1 MELIPIIIKILTGC
15 VLLFFVVLVIS
26 MLFSKPAEA
35 NKTDYKRIVKE
46 RKIAYS
52 QQLEHINSQ
61 IINPDVNHQKMS
73 FHKKVNDGSVPNY
86 NFNRGRARF
95 NSSEFSGKTST
106 EYKKPFENKQ
116 RYTILNE
123 TMKIE
128 PVQKYGN
135 KEVKIFYP
143 INFQRSA

>member
-15 VLLFFVVLVIS
+15 VILFFVVLVIS

-35 NKTDYKRIVKE
+35 SKTDYKRIVKE

-52 QQLEHINSQ
+52 QQLENINSQ
-61 IINPDVNHQKMS
+61 IINPDVNHQKIS
-73 FHKKVNDGSVPNY
+73 FYKKVNEGSVPNN
-86 NFNRGRARF
+86 NFNRVHTQG
-95 NSSEFSGKTST
+95 NSSKIFGQTST
-106 EYKKPFENKQ
+106 GYKKPFEDKK

-135 KEVKIFYP
+135 KEVTIFYP